1 MIGVRE
7 GFDTRCICDHLQQVV
22 CRGVVGNLNMH
33 CIQQVHRNGAQ
44 GQGLR
49 CYLVQHRLDLFPVW
63 EKQVWIFSYR
73 GRMEHILPVYISAE
87 NQKPIHVA

>member
-33 CIQQVHRNGAQ
+33 CIQQVLEM
-44 GQGLR
+44 GLR
-49 CYLVQHRLDLFPVW
+49 ARD
-63 EKQVWIFSYR
+63 
-73 GRMEHILPVYISAE
+73 
-87 NQKPIHVA
+87 